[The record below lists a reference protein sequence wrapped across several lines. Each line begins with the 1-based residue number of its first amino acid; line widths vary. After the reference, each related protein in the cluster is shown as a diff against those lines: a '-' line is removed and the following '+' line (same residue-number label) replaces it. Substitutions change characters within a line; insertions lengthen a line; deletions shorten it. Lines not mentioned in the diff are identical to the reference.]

1 MLKNEAET
9 PFFIARL
16 FALCNLHLQSANC
29 KLYFGYEDTKG
40 GRMVQKKTIG
50 LTLRLDAKYKDV
62 IDYLKMSRGAL
73 TRVVECALDSVT
85 VDQELLRRKR
95 EFETLADEKFKEVYV
110 SQAEQQDCVVD
121 EDFANV
127 RRQVFKSLTEK
138 NEKLETCGAR

>member
-1 MLKNEAET
+1 
-9 PFFIARL
+9 
-16 FALCNLHLQSANC
+16 
-29 KLYFGYEDTKG
+29 
-40 GRMVQKKTIG
+40 MVQKKTIG

-110 SQAEQQDCVVD
+110 SQAEQQDCVID
-121 EDFANV
+121 EANV
-127 RRQVFKSLTEK
+127 RRQVFKSLAKK